1 MVLIFGS
8 YTTRKEIH
16 MSITKTLNNTYR
28 VRSKYPKDIQIK
40 LGLKNPYFDKIF
52 KTRKEAKDAELEF
65 KNKIKQLKQGKS
77 SNVFE
82 LGGEIS
88 FLDFYYSIWLDA
100 YKNGATSSYSKLP
113 SLATISQTEMLFRTQ
128 ILPLFGSYSLNYL
141 NQNKAFVMRE
151 MTQLAQRY
159 VNVKILISYINQLFD
174 LAEELEYIEYNRLT
188 KMLKKIK
195 PIKKLRNKDRQVEE
209 DKYLSEKELVDWFQA
224 IEKEFQEGRL
234 SQQDY
239 TLFWVTYFLSDRKSE
254 SYALKWKA
262 IDFDSNVIHLE
273 KALDKFGN
281 IKSTKADKET
291 DIIIPQSLR
300 KLLLD
305 WKEQQNIN
313 LKRIGLN
320 LTPEQYL
327 FTYTDRQGNINKPVY
342 HMYLN
347 HRMRLIEKRYPY
359 LVHATPHKLRH
370 TSATLAKIYGMSLEE
385 ISNGLTHSGTKITET
400 YVNNRKVVQMT
411 PADFAYR
418 NLKNLGVN

>member
-1 MVLIFGS
+1 
-8 YTTRKEIH
+8 

-195 PIKKLRNKDRQVEE
+195 PIKKLRNKDKQVEE
-209 DKYLSEKELVDWFQA
+209 DKYLSEKELIDWFQA

-262 IDFDSNVIHLE
+262 IDFDNNVIHLE

-400 YVNNRKVVQMT
+400 YVNNRKVVRMT